1 MSQNSGGGGSSSNVM
16 DLATL
21 SVPDTTKLASSTASC
36 THQRLAPEG
45 SPPPPGLS
53 LQAPTASATV
63 HIHAPFKAG
72 QADKHS
78 DILADLSPS
87 TELQEKVLPVSL
99 AEDMLIDT
107 ASLHHILPGLAD
119 WAAQFA
125 LLEMT
130 LDQ

>member
-1 MSQNSGGGGSSSNVM
+1 MSQNSGGGGSSSNAM

-36 THQRLAPEG
+36 TQRLTPEG
-45 SPPPPGLS
+45 SPPTPGLS

-63 HIHAPFKAG
+63 HIQAPFKAG